1 MPTHAFGQGTVTA
14 ERSSFVRAR
23 ATEPINAFKSTG
35 AAALLLWLLQ
45 AVSAMAQAPA
55 IPAWAYPYT
64 STRGQAGDD
73 DGTIYTVPGSAVGY
87 TRTQIRGRVVDEAG
101 AVVAFSVPDWHPS
114 DHPPMPPSVANGR
127 APDMRPCGYCH
138 MPHGLGR
145 PENAPVAGLPVDY
158 FIRQVTE
165 MRSGARKTLDPRRI
179 PPTLMLASARV
190 ATDEDIRTAAEY
202 FASLTF
208 TPWTRVVEVS
218 TVPKTE
224 VLEGMLVPIEDGGTE
239 AIGERIIEVPEDW
252 ERTEHRDTRSGF
264 IAYVPTGSI
273 DTGEALVTT
282 GGRTMPGEQS
292 VPGVTI
298 QCAICHGPSLTGI
311 GSVPPIAG
319 RSPTYMFRQL
329 YEMQKGIRNGTQVAL
344 MQGVVANLTV
354 ADMIA
359 IVAYV
364 AALPPTQTAE

>member
-1 MPTHAFGQGTVTA
+1 MQ
-14 ERSSFVRAR
+14 VRV
-23 ATEPINAFKSTG
+23 TEPFRAHKLGSVI
-35 AAALLLWLLQ
+35 ALLSWSVLQ
-45 AVSAMAQAPA
+45 MASVAAQAPA

-64 STRGQAGDD
+64 PTRAQVADD
-73 DGTIYTVPGSAVGY
+73 DGTTYTVPDSAAQY
-87 TRTQIRGRVVDEAG
+87 TRTQIRGRVVAADG
-101 AVVAFSVPDWHPS
+101 AVVGFSVPDWHPG

-127 APDMRPCGYCH
+127 APDVRPCGYCH

-158 FIRQVTE
+158 FIRQVAE
-165 MRSGARKTLDPRRI
+165 MRSGARRTLDPRRI
-179 PPTLMLASARV
+179 PPTLMLASAK
-190 ATDEDIRTAAEY
+190 AAADEDIRTAAEY
-202 FASLTF
+202 FAALTF
-208 TPWTRVVEVS
+208 TPWTRVVEAS

-224 VLEGMLVPIEDGGTE
+224 VLEGMLVPIEHGGME
-239 AIGERIIEVPEDW
+239 PIGERIIEVPEDW

-264 IAYVPTGSI
+264 IAYVPVGSLGR
-273 DTGEALVTT
+273 GEVLVTT
-282 GGRTMPGEQS
+282 GSRVTPGEQS

-298 QCAICHGPSLTGI
+298 QCAICHGPHLTGV

-329 YEMQKGIRNGTQVAL
+329 YEMQSGIRSGTQAAL

-364 AALPPTQTAE
+364 ASLPPTQDAG